1 MYVLRLPSVTT
12 WTQSSFRVVM
22 GHLHSAPERLV
33 PGCKFWS
40 SGAPTSNL
48 LSKHKQ
54 ERKKNDG
61 VNISSKYGR
70 ASGRVCTFFFHFYFR
85 VHPYTSIHRA
95 TTKKKRTLEKG
106 SLNHYTDKH
115 TAPKDCHRPSLSSEC
130 CPGGEREMGCIIILI
145 PPDHEILSPSRQQK
159 RDLGKKDIMTCNYA
173 TATSKSFSAISS
185 GLLPFRP
192 ICHDQP

>member
-70 ASGRVCTFFFHFYFR
+70 ASGRVCTFFFSFLFSCTSVYIHPSSNDQKEAHAWKGKSESLHRQTHCAKRLSSSISVQWMLPRGRKRDGLHYYFNTAR
-85 VHPYTSIHRA
+85 SRNIIPIP
-95 TTKKKRTLEKG
+95 TTKEGPGKKRY
-106 SLNHYTDKH
+106 H
-115 TAPKDCHRPSLSSEC
+115 
-130 CPGGEREMGCIIILI
+130 
-145 PPDHEILSPSRQQK
+145 
-159 RDLGKKDIMTCNYA
+159 DLQLCN
-173 TATSKSFSAISS
+173 SDEQIVQRH
-185 GLLPFRP
+185 L
-192 ICHDQP
+192 